1 MIVSGKIVKGLQE
14 GRKLGYP
21 TINLD
26 YSLDFGLNSESGLN
40 KKLAHGIYAGQVF
53 LSGDRRVYKGAVV
66 VGGDFVDS
74 EKPKFEVF
82 IIDFDESL
90 ASSEEMY
97 GQEVKVKLLDKIRD
111 MMQFLDIEELKT
123 QIKDD
128 IEKIKLCLQE

>member
-1 MIVSGKIVKGLQE
+1 M
-14 GRKLGYP
+14 
-21 TINLD
+21 
-26 YSLDFGLNSESGLN
+26 
-40 KKLAHGIYAGQVF
+40 
-53 LSGDRRVYKGAVV
+53 SGDRRVYKGAVV